1 MTDRPRGAQAFKRKP
16 QKTEQLDEASE
27 GAFAWMPGP
36 GFTARPKGRLDL
48 WGSDLFDSRSR
59 TGGFLRDVVHVVTEK
74 IGPVYEGKPPFWG
87 RKFLLF
93 HDPFSFEGARGSDS
107 SQREIP
113 SLLRFMQLK
122 AENASLSASQGQG
135 VRSAATA
142 AALRGQESSS
152 CVPFDGL

>member
-1 MTDRPRGAQAFKRKP
+1 MTDRRQRVQAFKRKP
-16 QKTEQLDEASE
+16 QKTEQLDWASE

-48 WGSDLFDSRSR
+48 WGSDLFNSR
-59 TGGFLRDVVHVVTEK
+59 TGGSLRDVVHLITEK

-93 HDPFSFEGARGSDS
+93 HDPFSFEGARGSDW
-107 SQREIP
+107 SQRGIP
-113 SLLRFMQLK
+113 SLLRFKPLR
-122 AENASLSASQGQG
+122 ADNASLSASQGQG

-142 AALRGQESSS
+142 AALRGQESLG